1 MNLRLLDSNAYFR
14 LAKSFH
20 PLLGGPY
27 GTDKIVLKVLEDVDI
42 EFSKNPRLDSK
53 FSWVSEVEYAANR
66 KNNLLPATG
75 NKADDIRHA
84 SIFIREWGRDQ
95 GAEFRSRNITQP
107 SKVDCTVLAY
117 GYVMGITIVSD
128 DAGMAYAAKAFDV
141 LQIESHELLKE
152 LLDAGIITVQKIQTA
167 MQYLDWLDDLPP
179 RWRREAK
186 KLFGVSSP

>member
-1 MNLRLLDSNAYFR
+1 LNLRLLDSNAYFR

-27 GTDKIVLKVLEDVDI
+27 GEDKIVLKVLEDVDI
-42 EFSKNPRLDSK
+42 EFSKSPRLDSK
-53 FSWVSEVEYAANR
+53 FSWVSEAEYTANR
-66 KNNLLPATG
+66 KNNLLPVVG

-95 GAEFRSRNITQP
+95 AGEFRSRNITQP

-117 GYVMGITIVSD
+117 GYAMGIAIVSD

-152 LLDAGIITVQKIQTA
+152 LLDADIVTIQKIQTA

-186 KLFGVSSP
+186 KLFGISSP